1 MAASRGRAGPRRAF
15 AQATRENRF
24 VLLDLGA
31 VWCHWC
37 HVMER
42 DTYGN
47 PAVAD
52 LIRARYV
59 PVRVDQ
65 DARPD
70 LSRRYEDYG
79 WPATVVFSADGREIV
94 KLRGYVPAARMI
106 AVLEHILADPSPIT
120 YQDSLFDELDAR
132 LRWEGHRAL
141 SEPVRSA
148 LERRYLATHDARR
161 GGLLQSHKYL
171 DWNTVEYGLL
181 RARPGRRHG
190 QANGPADPRGLP
202 QPDRPGLGR
211 RLPVLHARRSG
222 GTSTSRR
229 SCRCRPN
236 IYESMRSPEPD
247 SMTLAYLPCGTRRS
261 TDTLRTFLRSP
272 EGAFYVS
279 QDADVV
285 KGQHAEA
292 YFALGDAARRRQG
305 IPAVDRHLYAREN
318 GWMIA
323 ALATL
328 HAATGERTY
337 LDDALAATRWV
348 LDHRALPEGGFR
360 HDAADAG
367 GPTWTTRWRWVV
379 PFSRSMRQRRS
390 ANGWPGPKLRR
401 ASSDTRSGTEHGRA
415 T

>member
-1 MAASRGRAGPRRAF
+1 MLRASPLIIGMTLFALLGVTPARAADGGIAWQGWSESAF
-15 AQATRENRF
+15 AQAKQENRF

-70 LSRRYEDYG
+70 LSRRSEDYG

-106 AVLEHILADPSPIT
+106 AILEHILVDPSPIT
-120 YQDSLFDELDAR
+120 YRDSLFDRLDPGS
-132 LRWEGHRAL
+132 EGGSSAL

-148 LERRYLATHDARR
+148 LERRYLATHDTRR
-161 GGLLQSHKYL
+161 GGLLQPHKYL

-181 RARPGRRHG
+181 RARQGDATASRMARQTLDGSLSLIDPVWGGAYQYSTHGDWRHVHFEKIMQVQAEYLRIYALSYRELSDVRYRRAAEAIHRY
-190 QANGPADPRGLP
+190 A
-202 QPDRPGLGR
+202 
-211 RLPVLHARRSG
+211 
-222 GTSTSRR
+222 
-229 SCRCRPN
+229 
-236 IYESMRSPEPD
+236 
-247 SMTLAYLPCGTRRS
+247 
-261 TDTLRTFLRSP
+261 RTFLRSP

-285 KGQHAEA
+285 KGRHAEA

-305 IPAVDRHLYAREN
+305 VPAVDRNLYAREN

-323 ALATL
+323 ALTTL
-328 HAATGERTY
+328 HAATGARIY
-337 LDDALAATRWV
+337 LDDALAAARWV
-348 LDHRALPEGGFR
+348 LDHRALPDGGFR
-360 HDAADAG
+360 HDAADPG
-367 GPTWTTRWRWVV
+367 GPY
-379 PFSRSMRQRRS
+379 
-390 ANGWPGPKLRR
+390 LD
-401 ASSDTRSGTEHGRA
+401 DTLAMGRA
-415 T
+415 FLALHAATAEPE